1 MREAGK
7 AAVKEAVADELAEER
22 RVRAAVQKEM
32 AAEVKEQSQ
41 LAGSNKASKKATSS
55 SSSSS
60 SKAAKGERGSAS
72 STTATT
78 FAHAAAICD
87 CETADCSNCP
97 GAQGMWKGKPAVK
110 YNLIGVTKSE
120 GCRERSIKKKY
131 TPTQDTYVCACDT
144 HVNHCIH
151 TLRFAGK
158 DAKAAAIKEENEAL
172 KKAEVAVATSN
183 AILREVCVCVVSV
196 SVSGRGKRL

>member
-1 MREAGK
+1 VFSPSSFFYISLIFCVFFLFLYFSIPFLGSPGFVCPLMHAFASSFWTRTDAQAAQQVREAGK

-32 AAEVKEQSQ
+32 AAEVKEQAQ
-41 LAGSNKASKKATSS
+41 LAGSNKAAKKAT

-60 SKAAKGERGSAS
+60 SKAAKGAS

-78 FAHAAAICD
+78 SAHAAAICD

-110 YNLIGVTKSE
+110 
-120 GCRERSIKKKY
+120 
-131 TPTQDTYVCACDT
+131 
-144 HVNHCIH
+144 
-151 TLRFAGK
+151 
-158 DAKAAAIKEENEAL
+158 
-172 KKAEVAVATSN
+172 SN
-183 AILREVCVCVVSV
+183 
-196 SVSGRGKRL
+196 